1 MFHFLSIEKIFSSW
15 RLRAL
20 KKKFE
25 KKGKFVLAKALA
37 PLIGT
42 RGSRT
47 PLPEPGEVRSLLI
60 IRQHNQMGDMLLA
73 VPAFRG
79 IRKRF
84 PNARITLLAASINS
98 GVMQNNPFVDKVIT
112 WSKERNRKD
121 PLSFLRFIHG
131 LRKQKFDVLI
141 VLNTVSFSV
150 TSMLLGAVSG
160 VAWRA
165 GSSSLPFG
173 TDLTSKYYHLEFP
186 LPGEEEL
193 ALMHESEHNLYPLR
207 ALGIE
212 ETDLSSTLVPFEWE
226 ERGSREF
233 AAASFGDGPYAVI
246 HPGAG
251 KVQNIW
257 PPERFAEV
265 SGILLERYGIRSVAV
280 RGPVDDLF
288 FARFLDACTPPP
300 QVLSCPTVGF
310 LGALMRDA
318 AVSVCN
324 DTGVAHIAG
333 AVGAR
338 CAEIFGPTDP
348 HRWKPVS
355 DTVVAVKPDDG
366 KVDSVTTCEVLKVVD
381 GLLAEARVIGAGSC

>member
-1 MFHFLSIEKIFSSW
+1 
-15 RLRAL
+15 L
-20 KKKFE
+20 KKRFE
-25 KKGKFVLAKALA
+25 RRGKVVLAELLA
-37 PLIGT
+37 PLTGT
-42 RGSRT
+42 RGKVA
-47 PLPEPGEVRSLLI
+47 PLPEPGEVKSLLI

-98 GVMQNNPFVDKVIT
+98 GVMRNNPFIDEVIT
-112 WSKERNRKD
+112 WSKERNRRD
-121 PLSFLRFIHG
+121 PLALLRFIRG
-131 LRKQKFDVLI
+131 LRKQRFDVVI

-150 TSMLLGAVSG
+150 TSMLLGAISG
-160 VAWRA
+160 AAWRA

-173 TDLTSKYYHLEFP
+173 TDLTSRYYHLELP
-186 LPGEEEL
+186 LPGEDEL

-212 ETDLSSTLVPFEWE
+212 ESDLSSALVPSESE
-226 ERGSREF
+226 ERGCREF
-233 AAASFGDGPYAVI
+233 TRAAFGEGPYAVI

-265 SGILLERYGIRSVAV
+265 SGALLEKYGIRSVAV
-280 RGPVDDLF
+280 RGPVDDIF
-288 FARFLDACTPPP
+288 FKRFLDACAPPP
-300 QVLSCPTVGF
+300 QVISCPTVGF

-333 AVGAR
+333 AVGAG

-348 HRWKPVS
+348 LRWKPVS
-355 DTVVAVKPDDG
+355 DKVIAVKPDDG
-366 KVDSVTTCEVLKVVD
+366 RIDSVTTAEVLRVVD
-381 GLLAEARVIGAGSC
+381 GLLAGIVTAAGSG

>member
-1 MFHFLSIEKIFSSW
+1 M
-15 RLRAL
+15 
-20 KKKFE
+20 KKRFE
-25 KKGKFVLAKALA
+25 RRGKVVLAEALA

-42 RGSRT
+42 RGSGA
-47 PLPEPGEVRSLLI
+47 PLPEPGNVRSLLI

-79 IRKRF
+79 IRNRF

-98 GVMQNNPFVDKVIT
+98 GVMQNNPFVDEVIT
-112 WSKERNRKD
+112 WSKEQSRRD
-121 PLSFLRFIHG
+121 PLALLRFIRG
-131 LRKQKFDVLI
+131 LRRQRFDVLI

-160 VAWRA
+160 AAWRA

-173 TDLTSKYYHLEFP
+173 TDLTSRYYHLELS
-186 LPGEEEL
+186 LPDDDEL

-207 ALGIE
+207 ALGIDE
-212 ETDLSSTLVPFEWE
+212 SDLSSELVPFEWE

-233 AAASFGDGPYAVI
+233 TAAAFGDGPYAVI

-265 SGILLERYGIRSVAV
+265 SGALLERYGIHSVAV
-280 RGPVDDLF
+280 RGPVDDIF
-288 FARFLDACTPPP
+288 FARFLDACAASP
-300 QVLSCPTVGF
+300 QVISCPTVGF

-348 HRWKPVS
+348 LRWKPVS
-355 DTVVAVKPDDG
+355 DNVIAVKPHDG
-366 KVDSVTTCEVLKVVD
+366 KVNSVTTAEVLEVVD
-381 GLLAEARVIGAGSC
+381 GLLAGIGVTGAGSG

>member
-1 MFHFLSIEKIFSSW
+1 M
-15 RLRAL
+15 
-20 KKKFE
+20 KKKLE
-25 KKGKFVLAKALA
+25 RRGKVVFAEALA
-37 PLIGT
+37 PLLGT
-42 RGSRT
+42 RGMKI
-47 PLPEPGEVRSLLI
+47 PLPGPGTVESLLV

-79 IRKRF
+79 MRKRF

-98 GVMQNNPFVDKVIT
+98 GVMQNNPCVDEVIT
-112 WSKERNRKD
+112 WSKERGRKN
-121 PLSFLRFIHG
+121 PFALLRFIGG
-131 LRKQKFDVLI
+131 LRKRRFDVLI

-160 VAWRA
+160 AKWRA

-173 TDLTSKYYHLEFP
+173 TDLTSKYYHLELP

-193 ALMHESEHNLYPLR
+193 ALMHEIEHNLYPLR
-207 ALGIE
+207 AIGIE
-212 ETDLSSTLVPFEWE
+212 ETDLSSVLVPFEWE
-226 ERGSREF
+226 EMGCREF
-233 AAASFGDGPYAVI
+233 TAAAFGDGRYAVI

-265 SGILLERYGIRSVAV
+265 SGVLLKRYGIRSVAV
-280 RGPVDDLF
+280 RGPVYDVF
-288 FARFLDACTPPP
+288 FAKFLEACETPP
-300 QVLSCPTVGF
+300 QVISCPTVGF
-310 LGALMRDA
+310 LGVLMRGA

-338 CAEIFGPTDP
+338 CVEIFGPTDP
-348 HRWKPVS
+348 HRWKPIS
-355 DTVVAVKPDDG
+355 DSVVAVRSDDG
-366 KVDSVTTCEVLKVVD
+366 EVGSVMSGDVLKAVD
-381 GLLAEARVIGAGSC
+381 GLLAGISVTGAGSC

>member
-1 MFHFLSIEKIFSSW
+1 
-15 RLRAL
+15 L
-20 KKKFE
+20 KKNFE
-25 KKGKFVLAKALA
+25 RKGKVVLANALA

-42 RGSRT
+42 RGNADPAPDPDAVSSV
-47 PLPEPGEVRSLLI
+47 LV

-84 PNARITLLAASINS
+84 PKARITLLAASINS
-98 GVMQNNPFVDKVIT
+98 GVMQNSPFVDEVIT
-112 WSKERNRKD
+112 WSKEKNRKD
-121 PLSFLRFIHG
+121 PFAFLRFISG
-131 LRKQKFDVLI
+131 LRRQKFDVLI

-160 VAWRA
+160 AAWRA
-165 GSSSLPFG
+165 GSTSEPFG
-173 TDLTSKYYHLEFP
+173 TDLTSKYYDLEFP

-212 ETDLSSTLVPFEWE
+212 ESDLSSVLVPFEWE
-226 ERGSREF
+226 ERGCAEF
-233 AAASFGDGPYAVI
+233 IAAAFGSEPYAMI

-257 PPERFAEV
+257 PPENFAAI
-265 SGILLERYGIRSVAV
+265 SGALQDRYGIRSVAV
-280 RGPVDDLF
+280 RGPVDDIF
-288 FARFLDACTPPP
+288 FARFLDACTSPP
-300 QVLSCPTVGF
+300 QVISCPTVGF

-318 AVSVCN
+318 AVCVCN

-338 CAEIFGPTDP
+338 CAEVFGPTDP

-355 DTVVAVKPDDG
+355 DTVIAVQSDDG
-366 KVDSVTTCEVLKVVD
+366 RVDSVTTGDVMKVVD
-381 GLLAEARVIGAGSC
+381 GLLAGTSVTGAGSG

>member
-1 MFHFLSIEKIFSSW
+1 M
-15 RLRAL
+15 

-25 KKGKFVLAKALA
+25 RSGKIALAGALA

-42 RGSRT
+42 HGSSA
-47 PLPEPGEVRSLLI
+47 PLPDPGTVRNLLI

-73 VPAFRG
+73 IPAFRG

-84 PNARITLLAASINS
+84 PDARITLLAGSINS
-98 GVMQNNPFVDKVIT
+98 GVMQNNPFVDEVIT
-112 WSKERNRKD
+112 WSKKENRKD
-121 PLSFLRFIHG
+121 PFALLRFIRG
-131 LRKQKFDVLI
+131 LRRQRFDILI

-160 VAWRA
+160 AAWRA
-165 GSSSLPFG
+165 GSTSIPFG
-173 TDLTSKYYHLEFP
+173 TDLTSKYYHLELP
-186 LPGEEEL
+186 LPSGEEL

-212 ETDLSSTLVPFEWE
+212 ENDLSSVLVPFEWE
-226 ERGSREF
+226 ERGCRDF
-233 AAASFGDGPYAVI
+233 VAAAFGGGSYAVI

-257 PPERFAEV
+257 PPENFAQV
-265 SGILLERYGIRSVAV
+265 SGALLDRFSIPSVAV
-280 RGPVDDLF
+280 RGPVDDIF
-288 FARFLDACTPPP
+288 FARFLDACAVPP
-300 QVLSCPTVGF
+300 QVISCPTVGF

-338 CAEIFGPTDP
+338 CAEVFGPTDP
-348 HRWKPVS
+348 HRWKPYS
-355 DTVVAVKPDDG
+355 DTVVAVRPDDG
-366 KVDSVTTCEVLKVVD
+366 KVTSVTTGDVLRAVD
-381 GLLAEARVIGAGSC
+381 GLLAGTSVTGAGSY